1 MEWMEMFQ
9 DIFELVII
17 PLLVVFSG
25 YVIKFINLKS
35 VELTNKVDNEKH
47 DKYVLMLQDTVTDCV
62 LTTTQTY
69 VDALKDQN
77 AFDLEAQKKAFEMTK
92 TAVLAILTEDAKE
105 YLNSALGDFDEYL
118 KTLIEAQVQVNKL
131 ATAN

>member
-17 PLLVVFSG
+17 PLLVVLSG

>member
-9 DIFELVII
+9 DIFELVIV
-17 PLLVVFSG
+17 PLLVVLSG
-25 YVIKFINLKS
+25 YVIRFINLKS

-47 DKYVLMLQDTVTDCV
+47 DKYILMLQETVTDCV

-69 VDALKDQN
+69 VDALKGQN
-77 AFDLEAQKKAFEMTK
+77 AFDLEAQKTAFEMTK
-92 TAVLAILTEDAKE
+92 NAVLAILAEDAKE

-118 KTLIEAQVQVNKL
+118 KTLIEAQVQVNKI

>member
-17 PLLVVFSG
+17 PLLVVLSG

-69 VDALKDQN
+69 VDALKGQN
-77 AFDLEAQKKAFEMTK
+77 AFDLEAQKTAFEMTK

>member
-17 PLLVVFSG
+17 PLLVVLSG

-35 VELTNKVDNEKH
+35 VELINKVDNEKH
-47 DKYVLMLQDTVTDCV
+47 DKYILMLQDTVTDCV

-69 VDALKDQN
+69 VDALKGQN
-77 AFDLEAQKKAFEMTK
+77 AFDPEAHKKAFEMTK
-92 TAVLAILTEDAKE
+92 AAVLAILTEDAKE

>member
-17 PLLVVFSG
+17 PLLVVLSG

-47 DKYVLMLQDTVTDCV
+47 DKYILMLQDTVTDCV

-69 VDALKDQN
+69 VDALKGQN
-77 AFDLEAQKKAFEMTK
+77 AFDPEAHKKAFEMTK

>member
-1 MEWMEMFQ
+1 MEWMKMFQ

-17 PLLVVFSG
+17 PLLVVLSG

-47 DKYVLMLQDTVTDCV
+47 DKYILMLQDTVTDCV

-69 VDALKDQN
+69 VDALKGQN
-77 AFDLEAQKKAFEMTK
+77 AFDPEAQKKAFEMTK
-92 TAVLAILTEDAKE
+92 AAVLAILTEDAKE

>member
-17 PLLVVFSG
+17 PLLVVLSS

-35 VELTNKVDNEKH
+35 IELTNKVDNEKH
-47 DKYVLMLQDTVTDCV
+47 DKYILMLQDTVTDCV

-69 VDALKDQN
+69 VDALKGQN
-77 AFDLEAQKKAFEMTK
+77 AFDSEAQKQAFEMTK

>member
-17 PLLVVFSG
+17 PLLVVLSG

-47 DKYVLMLQDTVTDCV
+47 DKYILMLQDTVTDCV

-69 VDALKDQN
+69 VDALKGQN
-77 AFDLEAQKKAFEMTK
+77 AFDLEAQKTAFEMTK